1 MHCDHEILIAER
13 ESLRITSKIQKFLFL
28 ILMKFLFLGISHFMK
43 LSLICL
49 KLGFIFLMRECTCSW
64 PEISC
69 LRFCLGVMYSLYNA
83 LLYPFEQPRGS
94 FLLSWPEKLELL
106 VRSICF
112 NQANNQS
119 INESSVHRTAH
130 QPWIKP
136 HWLWHWSKQK
146 IRQIGVN

>member
-1 MHCDHEILIAER
+1 MHCVHEILIAER

-83 LLYPFEQPRGS
+83 LLYPFEQPQGS

-112 NQANNQS
+112 NQPNNQS

-130 QPWIKP
+130 QSI
-136 HWLWHWSKQK
+136 LSLETRYNLSKLTCLP
-146 IRQIGVN
+146 R